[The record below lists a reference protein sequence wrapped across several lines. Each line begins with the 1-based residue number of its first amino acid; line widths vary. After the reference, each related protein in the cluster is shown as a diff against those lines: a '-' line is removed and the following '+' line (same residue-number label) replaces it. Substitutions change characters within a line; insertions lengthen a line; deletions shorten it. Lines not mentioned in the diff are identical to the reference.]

1 MKGLDKSP
9 AQRRIEK
16 LTDLDFTDVF
26 DAAQQQA
33 DADALLRRCK
43 TITGLMTTIGGQAL
57 SEDICEYFRK
67 YGAQQEK
74 AA

>member
-1 MKGLDKSP
+1 MSLEKSA
-9 AQRRIEK
+9 AQVRIEK
-16 LTDLDFTDVF
+16 LTDLDFDDVF
-26 DAAQQQA
+26 QAAKQQA
-33 DADALLRRCK
+33 EADALLRRCK

-67 YGAQQEK
+67 YGAQRE

>member
-1 MKGLDKSP
+1 MSLDKS
-9 AQRRIEK
+9 ATQRRIET
-16 LTDLDFTDVF
+16 LSGQSFDDVF
-26 DAAQQQA
+26 LAAQQQA
-33 DADALLRRCK
+33 EADALLRRCK

-67 YGAQQEK
+67 YCAQRE

>member
-67 YGAQQEK
+67 YGAQRE